1 MAISLPIHVG
11 PRMRRVLR
19 YVGLALLAL
28 VVFVFALQL
37 TFPYGRVKDKLIEA
51 LSSKYEVTIGDVEP
65 GIMPGRVAFKTMTL
79 RTRPETADDVP
90 TTFFVERL
98 DVDLGLLA
106 LLGGTASIDF
116 EAKIGPGSIRGE
128 VELSKQ
134 LTVVDLE
141 GSGLPSALL
150 PMGELIG
157 LPMSGNVKFSFDLE
171 LPSERTKTGRLASN
185 WQKAKG
191 AVAFDCPSGC
201 TFGDGKTRIQPK
213 LTNARQQAFAGDGI
227 EFGKV
232 NVDALSARVSI
243 KDGRLTVTKFDMKSP
258 DGELNVDFEMTL
270 AQAIGDSTVAGCLR
284 FKGSD
289 ELMKREPKTHAALS
303 TTGADLRADGLF
315 HIKLEGNIKKLRRRN
330 AQCGPG
336 GGADDDKDDGRPN
349 LTIQP
354 PDETL
359 RGGRPE
365 APKPAEPAPET
376 PTAADPPPGEP
387 SPGAPSANRI
397 GLDRGPD
404 GADVEKEREQ
414 KELEQK
420 ELEQARDAR
429 DEAGASE
436 APTPSGERIELDNP
450 EGAAPSPD
458 SDDASDPRL
467 R

>member
-19 YVGLALLAL
+19 YLGLALLAL

-51 LSSKYEVTIGDVEP
+51 LSDKYEVTIGAVEP
-65 GIMPGRVAFKTMTL
+65 GIMPGRVAFKTMTF
-79 RTRPETADDVP
+79 RTRPEKADDVP
-90 TTFFVERL
+90 TTFFIERL
-98 DVDLGLLA
+98 DLDLGLLS
-106 LLGGTASIDF
+106 LLRGAASVDF
-116 EAKIGPGSIRGE
+116 VAKIGPGSIRGE

-134 LTVVDLE
+134 LTKVAIA
-141 GSGLPSALL
+141 GSSLPSALL

-157 LPMSGNVKFSFDLE
+157 LPMSGTVKFTFDLE
-171 LPSERTKTGRLASN
+171 LPSERTKTGRLAQN

-191 AVAFDCPSGC
+191 AVAFDCPTGC

-232 NVDALSARVSI
+232 NVDSLSARI
-243 KDGRLTVTKFDMKSP
+243 AIQGGKLTLTKFDMQSA
-258 DGELNVDFEMTL
+258 DGELDVDFDMTL
-270 AQAIGDSTVAGCLR
+270 AQVFGESTVEGCLR
-284 FKGSD
+284 FKGSE

-303 TTGADLRADGLF
+303 TTGADLRDDGLF
-315 HIKLEGNIKKLRRRN
+315 HIKLEGTFKNLRRRN

-336 GGADDDKDDGRPN
+336 VADDDRKDAGRPN

-359 RGGRPE
+359 RGERPE
-365 APKPAEPAPET
+365 LPKPVEPAP
-376 PTAADPPPGEP
+376 AADPTPTEPAPGV
-387 SPGAPSANRI
+387 PSANRI
-397 GLDRGPD
+397 GLDNGPD
-404 GADVEKEREQ
+404 GADADKDRAERDRADRERVERDRELKEREQ
-414 KELEQK
+414 RRAL
-420 ELEQARDAR
+420 
-429 DEAGASE
+429 DEAGAE
-436 APTPSGERIELDNP
+436 APAEQLEIDTTD
-450 EGAAPSPD
+450 GAGQPPD
-458 SDDASDPRL
+458 VEEPPML